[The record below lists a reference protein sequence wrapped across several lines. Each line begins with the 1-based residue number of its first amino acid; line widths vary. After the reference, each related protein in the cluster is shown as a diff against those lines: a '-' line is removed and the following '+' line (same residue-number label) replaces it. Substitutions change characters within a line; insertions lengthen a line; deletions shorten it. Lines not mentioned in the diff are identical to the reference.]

1 MRIPLR
7 RCTRSGL
14 GSGLGL
20 GSGYAYLC
28 GAARGARTAARRLP
42 DEHVLG
48 ALARPGL
55 NRADDHLGGR
65 CSESV
70 ASGRHPIG
78 RGRPCVAGGW
88 ASGARVGRMGCC
100 EARTLW
106 PCFAADPT
114 ACDAVACDA
123 GPAARARPAA
133 AQSARRRGSDGTAA
147 RCACDTSRRGASS
160 PACCSL
166 TALRCDCRPCGRRS
180 GHMVSAN
187 IACSLGD
194 GALRSRLIETNSA
207 QTCAHVWDV

>member
-1 MRIPLR
+1 
-7 RCTRSGL
+7 
-14 GSGLGL
+14 
-20 GSGYAYLC
+20 
-28 GAARGARTAARRLP
+28 
-42 DEHVLG
+42 
-48 ALARPGL
+48 
-55 NRADDHLGGR
+55 
-65 CSESV
+65 
-70 ASGRHPIG
+70 
-78 RGRPCVAGGW
+78 
-88 ASGARVGRMGCC
+88 MGCC

-147 RCACDTSRRGASS
+147 RCACDTSRSGASS

-194 GALRSRLIETNSA
+194 GAPPLSLDRDHQLANLRACLGCIRTGQRVGRVA
-207 QTCAHVWDV
+207 

>member
-1 MRIPLR
+1 
-7 RCTRSGL
+7 
-14 GSGLGL
+14 
-20 GSGYAYLC
+20 
-28 GAARGARTAARRLP
+28 
-42 DEHVLG
+42 
-48 ALARPGL
+48 
-55 NRADDHLGGR
+55 
-65 CSESV
+65 
-70 ASGRHPIG
+70 
-78 RGRPCVAGGW
+78 
-88 ASGARVGRMGCC
+88 MGCC

-147 RCACDTSRRGASS
+147 RCACDRSRRGASS

-207 QTCAHVWDV
+207 QTCAHVWGVKRTGQRADASREGDSSCSVVFCEAARSLANGRNTAAPSLAVSETQGPPCSCGT